1 MVPPGTLQTL
11 RRLFRVMLPHRRTLV
26 LTGALAVVSQALGLV
41 VPWLTGQV
49 VDDAVTNHD
58 HRRLWLL
65 VGVIVVVGTVKAIV
79 MVARRLLAGNLSLD
93 VEYDLRT
100 SVYRHLLTLEQ
111 HYHDDHQTGQLLS
124 RATADVTAIRVFLG
138 YGLIF
143 MTQYVALV
151 AAVIALLIWTSPT
164 LALASFVL
172 APLMVWMSA
181 RYSRRSFPVL
191 RDVQQRVADVTT
203 QAEEAIVGV
212 RVIKAFAQ
220 EDREVDRFRS
230 RSEAV
235 FHRQVDATRL
245 QSTYQPLLDLVPQ
258 LGVAIVLFAGG
269 LAVANGSLTIGG
281 FFQFN
286 LYLGMLVMP
295 LRMVGMWVG
304 QVQRAVASG
313 SRVFELLDTE
323 PTLHSPAQP
332 TPLPLGGG
340 EVRLEGVRF
349 GYDPERPILHEI
361 DLELREG
368 RTLALIGRTGSG
380 KSTLAAL
387 IPRLY
392 DVQAG
397 RVLVDGVDVRELDLG
412 ELRRSVATVSQDT
425 FLFSASVRDNIAFAR
440 PEASD
445 AEVEQAAR
453 RAQAHDFVRALP
465 KGYDTVIGER
475 GLTLSGGQRQRIA
488 IARALVADP
497 RILILDD
504 ATASV
509 DATTEARI
517 RIALRE
523 AMAGRTTLII
533 AHRLSTLALAD
544 EIAVLDHGRVVS
556 RGTHDEIV
564 GNSPVYDEIWNH
576 DAIVPTFIDL
586 DGDRV
591 AEQAT

>member
-1 MVPPGTLQTL
+1 
-11 RRLFRVMLPHRRTLV
+11 MLPHRRTHI
-26 LTGALAVVSQALGLV
+26 LTGMLAVVSQALGLV
-41 VPWLTGQV
+41 VPWLTGSV
-49 VDDAVTNHD
+49 VDDAVTNRD
-58 HRRLWLL
+58 RTRLWVL
-65 VGVIVVVGTVKAIV
+65 VGIIVALGLAKAIV
-79 MVARRLLAGNLSLD
+79 MVGRRLLAGNLSLD

-100 SVYRHLLTLEQ
+100 GVYRHLLTLEQ

-143 MTQYVALV
+143 ITQYIALV
-151 AAVIALLIWTSPT
+151 LAVIVLLIWTSPP

-172 APLMVWMSA
+172 APLMIWMSA
-181 RYSRRSFPVL
+181 RYSRRSFPIL

-220 EDREVDRFRS
+220 EDRETERFAR

-245 QSTYQPLLDLVPQ
+245 QSRYQPLLDLVPQ
-258 LGVAIVLFAGG
+258 LGVAIVLFVGG
-269 LAVANGSLTIGG
+269 LLVANGSLTIGG

-286 LYLGMLVMP
+286 LYLGLLVLP
-295 LRMVGMWVG
+295 LRMVGLWVG

-323 PTLHSPAQP
+323 PTLHTPEHP
-332 TPLPLGGG
+332 TPLPVGGG
-340 EVRLEGVRF
+340 ELRLEGVRF
-349 GYDPERPILHEI
+349 GYDPERPILHEV
-361 DLELREG
+361 DLDIPEG

-397 RVLVDGVDVRELDLG
+397 RVLVDGIDVRELDLG

-440 PEASD
+440 PDASD
-445 AEVEQAAR
+445 AAVEQAAR
-453 RAQAHDFVRALP
+453 RAQAHDFISALQR
-465 KGYDTVIGER
+465 GSDTVIGER

-533 AHRLSTLALAD
+533 AHRLSTLSLAD

-576 DAIVPTFIDL
+576 DAIIPTFIDL

-591 AEQAT
+591 AEQAS

>member
-1 MVPPGTLQTL
+1 MVPPGTLRTL

-26 LTGALAVVSQALGLV
+26 LTGTLAVVSQALGLV
-41 VPWLTGQV
+41 VPWLTGRV

-65 VGVIVVVGTVKAIV
+65 VGVIVIVGTVKAIV

-151 AAVIALLIWTSPT
+151 VAVIALLIWTSPT

>member
-1 MVPPGTLQTL
+1 MVPPGTIQTL
-11 RRLFRVMLPHRRTLV
+11 RRLFGVMLPHRRTLV
-26 LTGALAVVSQALGLV
+26 LTGVLAVISQGLGLV
-41 VPWLTGQV
+41 VPWLTGRV
-49 VDDAVTNHD
+49 VDDAVTNQD
-58 HRRLWLL
+58 RTRLWWL
-65 VGVIVVVGTVKAIV
+65 VGVIVAVGAVKAAV
-79 MVARRLLAGNLSLD
+79 MVGRRLLAGNLSLD

-100 SVYRHLLTLEQ
+100 GVYRHLLTLEQ
-111 HYHDDHQTGQLLS
+111 QYHDDHQTGQLLS

-143 MTQYVALV
+143 ITQYLALV
-151 AAVIALLIWTSPT
+151 VAVIALLIWTSPP
-164 LALASFVL
+164 LALAAFVL
-172 APLMVWMSA
+172 APLMVWTSA

-220 EDREVDRFRS
+220 EEREVDRFRD

-235 FHRQVDATRL
+235 FHRQVDSTRL
-245 QSTYQPLLDLVPQ
+245 QATYQPLLDLVPQ

-269 LAVANGSLTIGG
+269 LAVASGSLTIGG

-323 PTLHSPAQP
+323 PALHSPEHP
-332 TPLPLGGG
+332 TPLPSGGG
-340 EVRLEGVRF
+340 ELRLEGVRF
-349 GYDPERPILHEI
+349 GYDPERPILHDV
-361 DLELREG
+361 DLEIPEG

-387 IPRLY
+387 VPRLY
-392 DVQAG
+392 DAQAG
-397 RVLVDGVDVRELDLG
+397 RVLIDGVDVRDLDLG

-425 FLFSASVRDNIAFAR
+425 FLFSSSVRDNIAFAR
-440 PEASD
+440 PDASD
-445 AEVEQAAR
+445 ATVEQAAR
-453 RAQAHDFVRALP
+453 RAQAHDFISALP
-465 KGYDTVIGER
+465 QGYDTVIGER
-475 GLTLSGGQRQRIA
+475 GLTLSGGQRQRLA

-517 RIALRE
+517 RVALRE

-533 AHRLSTLALAD
+533 AHRLSTLSLAD

-556 RGTHDEIV
+556 RGSHDEIV
-564 GNSPVYDEIWNH
+564 GNSPIYDEIWNH
-576 DAIVPTFIDL
+576 DAIVPTFVDL

-591 AEQAT
+591 AEQTT

>member
-1 MVPPGTLQTL
+1 
-11 RRLFRVMLPHRRTLV
+11 
-26 LTGALAVVSQALGLV
+26 
-41 VPWLTGQV
+41 
-49 VDDAVTNHD
+49 
-58 HRRLWLL
+58 
-65 VGVIVVVGTVKAIV
+65 VIVAVGAVKAAV
-79 MVARRLLAGNLSLD
+79 MVGRRLLAGNLSLD

-100 SVYRHLLTLEQ
+100 GVYRHLLTLEQ
-111 HYHDDHQTGQLLS
+111 QYHDDHQTGQLLS

-143 MTQYVALV
+143 ITQYLALV
-151 AAVIALLIWTSPT
+151 VAVIALLIWTSPP
-164 LALASFVL
+164 LALAAFVL

-220 EDREVDRFRS
+220 EEREVDRFRD

-235 FHRQVDATRL
+235 FHRQVDSTRL
-245 QSTYQPLLDLVPQ
+245 QATYQPLLDLVPQ

-269 LAVANGSLTIGG
+269 LAVASGSLTIGG

-323 PTLHSPAQP
+323 PALHSPEHP
-332 TPLPLGGG
+332 TPLPSGGG
-340 EVRLEGVRF
+340 ELRLEGVRF
-349 GYDPERPILHEI
+349 GYDPERPILHDV
-361 DLELREG
+361 DLEIPEG

-387 IPRLY
+387 VPRLY
-392 DVQAG
+392 DAQAG
-397 RVLVDGVDVRELDLG
+397 RVLIDGVDVRDLDLG

-425 FLFSASVRDNIAFAR
+425 FLFSSSVRDNIAFAR
-440 PEASD
+440 PDASD
-445 AEVEQAAR
+445 ATVEQAAR
-453 RAQAHDFVRALP
+453 RAQAHDFISALP
-465 KGYDTVIGER
+465 QGYDTVIGER
-475 GLTLSGGQRQRIA
+475 GLTLSGGQRQRLA

-517 RIALRE
+517 RVALRE

-533 AHRLSTLALAD
+533 AHRLSTLSLAD

-556 RGTHDEIV
+556 RGSHDEIV
-564 GNSPVYDEIWNH
+564 GNSPIYDEIWNH
-576 DAIVPTFIDL
+576 DAIVPTFVDL

-591 AEQAT
+591 AEQTT

>member
-1 MVPPGTLQTL
+1 VPPGTTQTL
-11 RRLFRVMLPHRRTLV
+11 RRLFRVMLPHRRVLV
-26 LTGALAVVSQALGLV
+26 LTGTLAVVSQALSLV
-41 VPWLTGQV
+41 VPWLTGRV
-49 VDDAVTNHD
+49 VDDAVTSKD
-58 HRRLWLL
+58 HTRLWVL
-65 VGVIVVVGTVKAIV
+65 VTVIVALGATKAIV
-79 MVARRLLAGNLSLD
+79 MVGRRLLAGNLSLD

-100 SVYRHLLTLEQ
+100 GVYRHLLRLEQ

-143 MTQYVALV
+143 ITQYIALV
-151 AAVIALLIWTSPT
+151 FAVIALLIWTSPP

-172 APLMVWMSA
+172 APLMIWMSA
-181 RYSRRSFPVL
+181 RYSRRSFPIL

-220 EDREVDRFRS
+220 EDHEVERFAR

-245 QSTYQPLLDLVPQ
+245 QARYQPLLDLVPQ
-258 LGVAIVLFAGG
+258 LGVAIVLFIGG
-269 LAVANGSLTIGG
+269 VLVSDGRLTIGG

-286 LYLGMLVMP
+286 LYLGLLVLP
-295 LRMVGMWVG
+295 LRMVGLWVG

-323 PTLHSPAQP
+323 PELKEPAHP
-332 TPLPLGGG
+332 TPLPPGGG
-340 EVRLEGVRF
+340 NLRLEAVRF
-349 GYDPERPILHEI
+349 GYDPDRPILHEV
-361 DLELREG
+361 DLDIPEG

-392 DVQAG
+392 DVQGG

-412 ELRRSVATVSQDT
+412 ELRRAVATVSQDT

-440 PEASD
+440 PDAGDEA
-445 AEVEQAAR
+445 VEQAAR
-453 RAQAHDFVRALP
+453 RAQAHGFISTLP

-488 IARALVADP
+488 IARALLADP

-533 AHRLSTLALAD
+533 AHRLSTLSLAD

-564 GNSPVYDEIWNH
+564 GTSPIYDEIWNH
-576 DAIVPTFIDL
+576 DAIVPTFVDL

-591 AEQAT
+591 AEGAS

>member
-1 MVPPGTLQTL
+1 MVPPGTIQTL
-11 RRLFRVMLPHRRTLV
+11 RRLFRVMLPHRRVLV
-26 LTGALAVVSQALGLV
+26 LTGTLAVVSQALGLI
-41 VPWLTGQV
+41 VPWLTGRV
-49 VDDAVTNHD
+49 VDDAVTNHN
-58 HRRLWLL
+58 RERLWLL
-65 VGVIVVVGTVKAIV
+65 VGVIVAVGTVKAIV
-79 MVARRLLAGNLSLD
+79 MVGRRLLAGNLSLD

-100 SVYRHLLTLEQ
+100 GVYRHLLTLEQ
-111 HYHDDHQTGQLLS
+111 GYHDDHQTGQLLS

-143 MTQYVALV
+143 ITQYLALV
-151 AAVIALLIWTSPT
+151 VAVIALLIWTSPP

-172 APLMVWMSA
+172 APLMIWMSA

-220 EDREVDRFRS
+220 EDREVDRFAR

-245 QSTYQPLLDLVPQ
+245 QATYQPLLDLVPQ
-258 LGVAIVLFAGG
+258 LGVAIVLFVGG

-323 PTLHSPAQP
+323 PTLGTPEHP
-332 TPLPLGGG
+332 TPLPAGGG
-340 EVRLEGVRF
+340 QLRLEGVRF
-349 GYDPERPILHEI
+349 GYDPERPILHEV
-361 DLELREG
+361 DLEIPAG

-387 IPRLY
+387 VPRLY

-397 RVLVDGVDVRELDLG
+397 KVLVDGVDVRELDLG

-440 PEASD
+440 PNASD
-445 AEVEQAAR
+445 ADVEQAAR
-453 RAQAHDFVRALP
+453 RAQAHDFISALP
-465 KGYDTVIGER
+465 HGYDTVIGER

-533 AHRLSTLALAD
+533 AHRLSTLSLAD

-591 AEQAT
+591 AEQAS

>member
-1 MVPPGTLQTL
+1 LVPAGTIETL
-11 RRLFRVMLPHRRTLV
+11 RRLLGVMAPYRRVLV
-26 LTGALAVVSQALGLV
+26 LTGILAVISQGAGLV
-41 VPWLTGQV
+41 VPWLAGSA
-49 VDDAVTNHD
+49 VDDAVTSHD
-58 HRRLWLL
+58 RHRLWML
-65 VGVIVVVGTVKAIV
+65 VGLIVIAGAAKAVV
-79 MVARRLLAGNLSLD
+79 MVARRLLAGRLSLD

-100 SVYRHLLTLEQ
+100 GLYRHLLSLEQ
-111 HYHDDHQTGQLLS
+111 KFHDDHQTGQLLS
-124 RATADVTAIRVFLG
+124 RATADVTAIRTFLG

-143 MTQYVALV
+143 MTQYIALV
-151 AAVIALLIWTSPT
+151 VAVVVLLIWTSPM

-172 APLMVWMSA
+172 APIMVWASS

-212 RVIKAFAQ
+212 RVVKAFAQ
-220 EDREVDRFRS
+220 EDREVRRFRD

-235 FHRQVDATRL
+235 FHRQVAATRL
-245 QSTYQPLLDLVPQ
+245 QATYQPLLDLIPQ
-258 LGVAIVLFAGG
+258 LGVGIVLFVGG
-269 LAVANGSLTIGG
+269 LAVSSGSLTIGG

-286 LYLGMLVMP
+286 LYLALLVMP
-295 LRMVGMWVG
+295 LRMLGMWVG

-313 SRVFELLDTE
+313 TRVFELLDE
-323 PTLHSPAQP
+323 KPKILAPAQP
-332 TPLPLGGG
+332 LPMPEGRGA
-340 EVRLEGVRF
+340 VRFEGVQF
-349 GYDPERPILHEI
+349 GYDPARPILNGI
-361 DLELREG
+361 DLDLPAG
-368 RTLALIGRTGSG
+368 HTLALIGATGSG

-387 IPRLY
+387 VPRLY

-397 RVLVDGVDVRELDLG
+397 RITVDGVDVRELDPG
-412 ELRRSVATVSQDT
+412 TLRRTIATVSQDT

-440 PEASD
+440 PDASHS
-445 AEVEQAAR
+445 EVERAAR
-453 RAQAHDFVRALP
+453 RAQAHEFVSALP
-465 KGYDTVIGER
+465 HGYDTVIGER

-517 RIALRE
+517 RLALRE
-523 AMAGRTTLII
+523 AMQGRTTLII
-533 AHRLSTLALAD
+533 AHRLSTIALAD
-544 EIAVLDHGRVVS
+544 EIAVLDHGRLVA

-564 GNSPVYDEIWNH
+564 GTSPIYDEIWNH
-576 DAIVPTFIDL
+576 DAIIPTFVDL

-591 AEQAT
+591 AEQAS

>member
-1 MVPPGTLQTL
+1 
-11 RRLFRVMLPHRRTLV
+11 MLPHRRVLI
-26 LTGALAVVSQALGLV
+26 LTGTLAVVSQALGLV
-41 VPWLTGQV
+41 VPWLTGSV
-49 VDDAVTNHD
+49 VDDAVTNKD
-58 HRRLWLL
+58 HTRLWEL
-65 VGVIVVVGTVKAIV
+65 VAVIVLVGTVKAVV

-100 SVYRHLLTLEQ
+100 GVYRHLLTLEQ

-143 MTQYVALV
+143 ITQYVALV
-151 AAVIALLIWTSPT
+151 AAVIALLIWTSPP

-172 APLMVWMSA
+172 APIMIWLSV

-220 EDREVDRFRS
+220 EDREIDRFAQRS
-230 RSEAV
+230 QAV

-245 QSTYQPLLDLVPQ
+245 QATYQPLLDLVPQ

-286 LYLGMLVMP
+286 LYLAMLVMP

-323 PTLHSPAQP
+323 ATLETPAQP
-332 TPLPLGGG
+332 TPLPMGGG
-340 EVRLEGVRF
+340 ELRLEGVRF
-349 GYDPERPILHEI
+349 GYDPERPILHEV
-361 DLELREG
+361 DLTIPEG

-397 RVLVDGVDVRELDLG
+397 AVLVDGVDVRELDLG

-440 PEASD
+440 PDASD
-445 AEVEQAAR
+445 ETVEQAAR
-453 RAQAHDFVRALP
+453 RAQAHDFISALP

-517 RIALRE
+517 RVALRE

-533 AHRLSTLALAD
+533 AHRLSTLSLAD

-591 AEQAT
+591 AEQAS

>member
-1 MVPPGTLQTL
+1 
-11 RRLFRVMLPHRRTLV
+11 MLPHRRVLI
-26 LTGALAVVSQALGLV
+26 LTGTLAVVSQALGLV
-41 VPWLTGQV
+41 VPWLTGSV
-49 VDDAVTNHD
+49 VDDAVTNKD
-58 HRRLWLL
+58 HTRLREL
-65 VGVIVVVGTVKAIV
+65 VAVIVLVGTVKAVV
-79 MVARRLLAGNLSLD
+79 MVGRRLLAGNLSLD

-100 SVYRHLLTLEQ
+100 GVYRHLLTLEQ

-143 MTQYVALV
+143 ITQYVALI
-151 AAVIALLIWTSPT
+151 AAVIVLLIWTSPP

-172 APLMVWMSA
+172 APIMIWMSV

-220 EDREVDRFRS
+220 EDREIDRLAQRS
-230 RSEAV
+230 QAV

-245 QSTYQPLLDLVPQ
+245 QATYQPLLDLVPQ

-323 PTLHSPAQP
+323 ATLETPAHP
-332 TPLPLGGG
+332 TPLPMGGG
-340 EVRLEGVRF
+340 ELRLEGVRF
-349 GYDPERPILHEI
+349 GYDPERPILHEV
-361 DLELREG
+361 DLTIPEG

-397 RVLVDGVDVRELDLG
+397 KVLVDGVDVRELDLG
-412 ELRRSVATVSQDT
+412 ELRRAVATVSQDT

-440 PEASD
+440 PDASD
-445 AEVEQAAR
+445 ETVEQAAR
-453 RAQAHDFVRALP
+453 RAQAHDFISALP
-465 KGYDTVIGER
+465 RGYDTVIGER

-517 RIALRE
+517 RAALRE

-533 AHRLSTLALAD
+533 AHRLSTLSLAD

>member
-151 AAVIALLIWTSPT
+151 AAVIVLLIWTSPT

-286 LYLGMLVMP
+286 LYLAMLVMP

-397 RVLVDGVDVRELDLG
+397 RVLVDGVDVRELDVG

>member
-1 MVPPGTLQTL
+1 
-11 RRLFRVMLPHRRTLV
+11 MLPHRRTLV
-26 LTGALAVVSQALGLV
+26 LTGTLAVVSQALGLV
-41 VPWLTGQV
+41 VPWLTGRV

-65 VGVIVVVGTVKAIV
+65 VGVIVIVGTVKAFV

-100 SVYRHLLTLEQ
+100 GVYRHLLTLEQ

-143 MTQYVALV
+143 ITQYLALV
-151 AAVIALLIWTSPT
+151 VAVIALLIWTSPP

-323 PTLHSPAQP
+323 PTLGPPERP

-349 GYDPERPILHEI
+349 GYDPERPILHEV
-361 DLELREG
+361 DLDIPEG

-397 RVLVDGVDVRELDLG
+397 RVLVDGVDVRELDIG
-412 ELRRSVATVSQDT
+412 ELRRSIATVSQDT

-440 PEASD
+440 PDASD
-445 AEVEQAAR
+445 AEVELAAR

-591 AEQAT
+591 AEQTT

>member
-1 MVPPGTLQTL
+1 
-11 RRLFRVMLPHRRTLV
+11 MLPHRRVLI
-26 LTGALAVVSQALGLV
+26 LTGTLAVVSQALGLV
-41 VPWLTGQV
+41 VPWLTGSV
-49 VDDAVTNHD
+49 VDDAVTNKD
-58 HRRLWLL
+58 HRRLWELVAVIVL
-65 VGVIVVVGTVKAIV
+65 VGTIKAVV

-100 SVYRHLLTLEQ
+100 GVYRHLLTLEQ

-143 MTQYVALV
+143 ITQYVALV
-151 AAVIALLIWTSPT
+151 AAVIVLLIWTSPP

-172 APLMVWMSA
+172 APLMIWMSV
-181 RYSRRSFPVL
+181 RYSRRSFPIL

-220 EDREVDRFRS
+220 EDREIDRFAR

-235 FHRQVDATRL
+235 FYRQVDATKL
-245 QSTYQPLLDLVPQ
+245 QATYQPLLDLVPQ

-269 LAVANGSLTIGG
+269 IAVASGELTIGG

-286 LYLGMLVMP
+286 LYLGMLVLP
-295 LRMVGMWVG
+295 LRMVGLWVG

-323 PTLHSPAQP
+323 PTLETPPHP
-332 TPLPLGGG
+332 TPLPMGGG
-340 EVRLEGVRF
+340 ELRLEGVRF
-349 GYDPERPILHEI
+349 GYDPDRPILHEV
-361 DLELREG
+361 DLSIPEG

-440 PEASD
+440 PGASD
-445 AEVEQAAR
+445 ETVEQAAR
-453 RAQAHDFVRALP
+453 RAQAHDFISALP

-517 RIALRE
+517 RVALRE

-533 AHRLSTLALAD
+533 AHRLSTLSLAD

>member
-1 MVPPGTLQTL
+1 
-11 RRLFRVMLPHRRTLV
+11 MLPHRRTLV

-340 EVRLEGVRF
+340 EVRFEGVRF

>member
-1 MVPPGTLQTL
+1 
-11 RRLFRVMLPHRRTLV
+11 MLPHRRVLI
-26 LTGALAVVSQALGLV
+26 LTGTLAVISQALGLV
-41 VPWLTGQV
+41 VPWLTGSV
-49 VDDAVTNHD
+49 VDDAVTSRD
-58 HRRLWLL
+58 HTRLWEL
-65 VGVIVVVGTVKAIV
+65 VGVIVLVGTVKAIV
-79 MVARRLLAGNLSLD
+79 MVGRRLLAGNLSLD

-100 SVYRHLLTLEQ
+100 GVYRHLLTLEQ
-111 HYHDDHQTGQLLS
+111 HYHDEHQTGQLLS

-143 MTQYVALV
+143 ITQYVALV
-151 AAVIALLIWTSPT
+151 AAVIALLIWTSPP

-172 APLMVWMSA
+172 APIMIWLSA

-220 EDREVDRFRS
+220 EDREVDRFAQRS
-230 RSEAV
+230 QAV

-245 QSTYQPLLDLVPQ
+245 QATYQPLLDLVPQ

-323 PTLHSPAQP
+323 PTLETPVQP
-332 TPLPLGGG
+332 MPLPMGGG
-340 EVRLEGVRF
+340 ELRLEGVRF
-349 GYDPERPILHEI
+349 GYDPDRPILHEV
-361 DLELREG
+361 DLTIPEG

-397 RVLVDGVDVRELDLG
+397 KVLVDGVDVRELDLG

-440 PEASD
+440 PDASD
-445 AEVEQAAR
+445 AIVEQAAR
-453 RAQAHDFVRALP
+453 RAQAHDFISALP
-465 KGYDTVIGER
+465 RGYDTVIGER

-517 RIALRE
+517 RVALRE

-533 AHRLSTLALAD
+533 AHRLSTLSLAD

>member
-1 MVPPGTLQTL
+1 
-11 RRLFRVMLPHRRTLV
+11 MLPHRRVLI
-26 LTGALAVVSQALGLV
+26 LTGTLAVVSQALGLV
-41 VPWLTGQV
+41 VPWLTGRV
-49 VDDAVTNHD
+49 VDDAVTNRD
-58 HRRLWLL
+58 HERLWVL
-65 VGVIVVVGTVKAIV
+65 VGVIVIVGTVKAVV

-100 SVYRHLLTLEQ
+100 GVYRHLLTLEQ
-111 HYHDDHQTGQLLS
+111 HYHDEHQTGQLLS

-143 MTQYVALV
+143 ITQYLALV
-151 AAVIALLIWTSPT
+151 LAVIALLIWTSPW

-220 EDREVDRFRS
+220 EDREVERFRD

-235 FHRQVDATRL
+235 FHRQVDSTRL
-245 QSTYQPLLDLVPQ
+245 QATYQPLLDLVPQ

-269 LAVANGSLTIGG
+269 IAVANGSLTIGG

-323 PTLHSPAQP
+323 PTLHAPEHP
-332 TPLPLGGG
+332 TPLPAGGG
-340 EVRLEGVRF
+340 ELRLEGVRF
-349 GYDPERPILHEI
+349 GYDAERPILHEI
-361 DLELREG
+361 DLVIPEG

-387 IPRLY
+387 VPRLY
-392 DVQAG
+392 DVQGG
-397 RVLVDGVDVRELDLG
+397 RVLVDGVGVRELDLG

-440 PEASD
+440 PDASD
-445 AEVEQAAR
+445 ATVEQAAR
-453 RAQAHDFVRALP
+453 RAQAHDFISKLP
-465 KGYDTVIGER
+465 KGYDTIIGER
-475 GLTLSGGQRQRIA
+475 GLTLSGGQRQRLA

-517 RIALRE
+517 RLALRE

-564 GNSPVYDEIWNH
+564 GNSPIYDEIWNH

-591 AEQAT
+591 AEPTA

>member
-1 MVPPGTLQTL
+1 MVPPGTIQTL

-26 LTGALAVVSQALGLV
+26 LTGVLAVISQALGLV
-41 VPWLTGQV
+41 VPWLTGRV
-49 VDDAVTNHD
+49 VDDAVTNRD
-58 HRRLWLL
+58 STRLWWL
-65 VGVIVVVGTVKAIV
+65 VGVIVAVGTIKAVV
-79 MVARRLLAGNLSLD
+79 MVGRRLLAGNLSLD

-100 SVYRHLLTLEQ
+100 GVYRHLLTLEQ
-111 HYHDDHQTGQLLS
+111 QYHDDHQTGQLLS

-143 MTQYVALV
+143 ITQYLALV
-151 AAVIALLIWTSPT
+151 VAVIALLIWTSPP
-164 LALASFVL
+164 LALAAFVL
-172 APLMVWMSA
+172 APLMVWTSA

-220 EDREVDRFRS
+220 EKREVDRFRD

-235 FHRQVDATRL
+235 FHRQIDSTRL
-245 QSTYQPLLDLVPQ
+245 QATYQPLLDLVPQ

-269 LAVANGSLTIGG
+269 LAVASGSLTIGG

-323 PTLHSPAQP
+323 PTLHSPEHP
-332 TPLPLGGG
+332 TPLPCGGG
-340 EVRLEGVRF
+340 ELRFEGVRF
-349 GYDPERPILHEI
+349 GYDPERPILHEV
-361 DLELREG
+361 DLVIPEG

-380 KSTLAAL
+380 KSTLASL
-387 IPRLY
+387 VPRLY
-392 DVQAG
+392 DAQAG
-397 RVLVDGVDVRELDLG
+397 RVLIDGVDVRDLDLG

-425 FLFSASVRDNIAFAR
+425 FLFSASVRENIAFAR
-440 PEASD
+440 PDASD
-445 AEVEQAAR
+445 VTVEQAAR
-453 RAQAHDFVRALP
+453 RAQAHDFISALP

-475 GLTLSGGQRQRIA
+475 GLTLSGGQRQRLA

-517 RIALRE
+517 RVALRE

-533 AHRLSTLALAD
+533 AHRLSTLSLAD

-556 RGTHDEIV
+556 RGSHDEIV
-564 GNSPVYDEIWNH
+564 GRSPIYDEIWNH
-576 DAIVPTFIDL
+576 DAIVPTFVDL

>member
-1 MVPPGTLQTL
+1 MVPPGTIQTL
-11 RRLFRVMLPHRRTLV
+11 RRLFGVMLPHRRTLV
-26 LTGALAVVSQALGLV
+26 LTGVLAVISQGLGLV
-41 VPWLTGQV
+41 VPWLTGRV
-49 VDDAVTNHD
+49 VDDAVTNQD
-58 HRRLWLL
+58 RTRLWWL
-65 VGVIVVVGTVKAIV
+65 VGVIVAVGAVKAAV
-79 MVARRLLAGNLSLD
+79 MVGRRLLAGNLSLD

-100 SVYRHLLTLEQ
+100 GVYRHLLTLEQ
-111 HYHDDHQTGQLLS
+111 QYHDDHQTGQLLS

-143 MTQYVALV
+143 ITQYLALV
-151 AAVIALLIWTSPT
+151 VAVIALLIWTSPP
-164 LALASFVL
+164 LALAAFVL

-220 EDREVDRFRS
+220 EEREVDRFRD

-235 FHRQVDATRL
+235 FHRQVDSTRL
-245 QSTYQPLLDLVPQ
+245 QATYQPLLDLVPQ

-269 LAVANGSLTIGG
+269 LAVASGSLTIGG

-323 PTLHSPAQP
+323 PALHSPEHP
-332 TPLPLGGG
+332 TPLPSGGG
-340 EVRLEGVRF
+340 ELRLEGVRF
-349 GYDPERPILHEI
+349 GYDPERPILHDV
-361 DLELREG
+361 DLEIPEG

-387 IPRLY
+387 VPRLY
-392 DVQAG
+392 DAQAG
-397 RVLVDGVDVRELDLG
+397 RVLIDGVDVRDLDLG

-440 PEASD
+440 PDASD
-445 AEVEQAAR
+445 ATVEQAAR
-453 RAQAHDFVRALP
+453 RAQAHDFISALP
-465 KGYDTVIGER
+465 QGYDTVIGER
-475 GLTLSGGQRQRIA
+475 GLTLSGGQRQRLA

-517 RIALRE
+517 RVALRE

-533 AHRLSTLALAD
+533 AHRLSTLSLAD

-556 RGTHDEIV
+556 RGSHDEIV
-564 GNSPVYDEIWNH
+564 GNSPIYDEIWNH
-576 DAIVPTFIDL
+576 DAIVPTFVDL

-591 AEQAT
+591 AEQTT

>member
-1 MVPPGTLQTL
+1 
-11 RRLFRVMLPHRRTLV
+11 MLPHRRTLV
-26 LTGALAVVSQALGLV
+26 LTGTLAVVSQALGLV
-41 VPWLTGQV
+41 VPWLTGRV

-65 VGVIVVVGTVKAIV
+65 VGVIVIVGTVKAFV

-100 SVYRHLLTLEQ
+100 GVYRHLLTLEQ

-143 MTQYVALV
+143 ITQYLALV
-151 AAVIALLIWTSPT
+151 VAVIALLIWTSPP

-323 PTLHSPAQP
+323 PTLGPPERP

-349 GYDPERPILHEI
+349 GYDPERPILHEV
-361 DLELREG
+361 DLDIPEG

-397 RVLVDGVDVRELDLG
+397 RVLVDGVDVRELDIG
-412 ELRRSVATVSQDT
+412 ELRRSIATVSQDT

-440 PEASD
+440 PGASD
-445 AEVEQAAR
+445 AEVELAAR

-591 AEQAT
+591 AEQTT

>member
-1 MVPPGTLQTL
+1 
-11 RRLFRVMLPHRRTLV
+11 
-26 LTGALAVVSQALGLV
+26 
-41 VPWLTGQV
+41 
-49 VDDAVTNHD
+49 
-58 HRRLWLL
+58 
-65 VGVIVVVGTVKAIV
+65 
-79 MVARRLLAGNLSLD
+79 
-93 VEYDLRT
+93 
-100 SVYRHLLTLEQ
+100 
-111 HYHDDHQTGQLLS
+111 
-124 RATADVTAIRVFLG
+124 
-138 YGLIF
+138 
-143 MTQYVALV
+143 
-151 AAVIALLIWTSPT
+151 
-164 LALASFVL
+164 
-172 APLMVWMSA
+172 
-181 RYSRRSFPVL
+181 
-191 RDVQQRVADVTT
+191 
-203 QAEEAIVGV
+203 
-212 RVIKAFAQ
+212 
-220 EDREVDRFRS
+220 
-230 RSEAV
+230 
-235 FHRQVDATRL
+235 
-245 QSTYQPLLDLVPQ
+245 
-258 LGVAIVLFAGG
+258 VLFAGG
-269 LAVANGSLTIGG
+269 LAVTNGSLTIGG

-304 QVQRAVASG
+304 QIQRAVASG

-323 PTLHSPAQP
+323 ATLRSPEQP

-349 GYDPERPILHEI
+349 GYDPERPILHEV
-361 DLELREG
+361 DLDIPEG

-397 RVLVDGVDVRELDLG
+397 RVLVDGIDVRELDVG
-412 ELRRSVATVSQDT
+412 ELRRSIATVSQDT

-440 PEASD
+440 PDASD

-497 RILILDD
+497 RVLILDD

-591 AEQAT
+591 AEQTT

>member
-1 MVPPGTLQTL
+1 
-11 RRLFRVMLPHRRTLV
+11 MLPHRRVLI
-26 LTGALAVVSQALGLV
+26 LTGTLAVVSQALGLV
-41 VPWLTGQV
+41 VPWLTGSV
-49 VDDAVTNHD
+49 VDDAVTHHD
-58 HRRLWLL
+58 HRRLWIL
-65 VGVIVVVGTVKAIV
+65 VGVIVVLGLAKAIV
-79 MVARRLLAGNLSLD
+79 MVGRRLLAGNLSLD

-100 SVYRHLLTLEQ
+100 GVYRHLLTLEQ

-143 MTQYVALV
+143 ITQYIALV
-151 AAVIALLIWTSPT
+151 AAVIVLLIWTSPP

-172 APLMVWMSA
+172 APLMIWMSA
-181 RYSRRSFPVL
+181 RYSRRSFPIL

-220 EDREVDRFRS
+220 EDREVERFAR

-245 QSTYQPLLDLVPQ
+245 QSRYQPLLDLVPQ

-269 LAVANGSLTIGG
+269 LLVANGSLTIGG

-286 LYLGMLVMP
+286 LYLGLLVLP
-295 LRMVGMWVG
+295 LRMVGLWVG

-323 PTLHSPAQP
+323 PTLHTPAHP
-332 TPLPLGGG
+332 IPLPVGGG
-340 EVRLEGVRF
+340 QLRLEGVRF
-349 GYDPERPILHEI
+349 GYDAERPILHEV
-361 DLELREG
+361 DLDIPEG

-397 RVLVDGVDVRELDLG
+397 RVLVDGIDVRELDLG

-440 PEASD
+440 PDASD
-445 AEVEQAAR
+445 ATVEQAAR
-453 RAQAHDFVRALP
+453 RAQAHDFISALP

-517 RIALRE
+517 RVALRE

-533 AHRLSTLALAD
+533 AHRLSTLSLAD

-564 GNSPVYDEIWNH
+564 GTSPVYDEIWNH

-591 AEQAT
+591 AEQAS

>member
-1 MVPPGTLQTL
+1 MASY
-11 RRLFRVMLPHRRTLV
+11 RRVLV
-26 LTGALAVVSQALGLV
+26 LTGVLAVVSQILSLT
-41 VPWLTGQV
+41 VPWLVGRI

-58 HRRLWLL
+58 HERLWVL
-65 VGVIVVVGTVKAIV
+65 VSVMVAIGCAKAVV

-100 SVYRHLLTLEQ
+100 GLYRHLLSLEQ
-111 HYHDDHQTGQLLS
+111 TYHDDHQTGQLLS
-124 RATADVTAIRVFLG
+124 RATSDVTAIRTFLG

-143 MTQYVALV
+143 ITQYLALIV
-151 AAVIALLIWTSPT
+151 AVIALLIYTDPL

-172 APLMVWMSA
+172 APVMIWSSA

-212 RVIKAFAQ
+212 RVVKAFAQ
-220 EDREVDRFRS
+220 EDREVDRFRD

-245 QSTYQPLLDLVPQ
+245 QATFQPLLDLVPQ
-258 LGVAIVLFAGG
+258 LGVAIVLLVGG
-269 LAVANGSLTIGG
+269 IAVANGTLTIGG
-281 FFQFN
+281 FFQFY
-286 LYLGMLVMP
+286 LYLALLVMP
-295 LRMVGMWVG
+295 LRMIGMWVG

-313 SRVFELLDTE
+313 TRVFELLDEE
-323 PTLHSPAQP
+323 PKITAPEHPTALPA
-332 TPLPLGGG
+332 GGG
-340 EVRLEGVRF
+340 ELRFEDVRF
-349 GYDPERPILHEI
+349 GYDTERLILDGV
-361 DLELREG
+361 DLDIPAG

-387 IPRLY
+387 VPRLY
-392 DVQAG
+392 DVQGG
-397 RVLVDGVDVRELDLG
+397 RVLVDGVDVRELDPG
-412 ELRRSVATVSQDT
+412 ALRRTIATVSQDT

-440 PEASD
+440 PDASD

-453 RAQAHDFVRALP
+453 RAQAHDFIAALP
-465 KGYDTVIGER
+465 EGYATTIGER
-475 GLTLSGGQRQRIA
+475 GLTLSGGQRQRVS
-488 IARALVADP
+488 IARALLADP

-504 ATASV
+504 ATAAV

-517 RIALRE
+517 RLALRE

-533 AHRLSTLALAD
+533 AHRLSTLSLAD
-544 EIAVLDHGRVVS
+544 EIAVLEDGRVAA
-556 RGTHDEIV
+556 RGTHDELI
-564 GNSPVYDEIWNH
+564 GTSAVYDEIWSH
-576 DAIVPTFIDL
+576 DAIIPTFVDL

-591 AEQAT
+591 ERSLT

>member
-1 MVPPGTLQTL
+1 
-11 RRLFRVMLPHRRTLV
+11 MLPHRRTLV

-340 EVRLEGVRF
+340 EVRFEGVRF

-397 RVLVDGVDVRELDLG
+397 RVLVDGVDVRELDVG

>member
-258 LGVAIVLFAGG
+258 LGVASVLFAGG

-453 RAQAHDFVRALP
+453 RAQAHDFVCALT

-576 DAIVPTFIDL
+576 DAIIPTFIDL

-591 AEQAT
+591 AEQAS

>member
-1 MVPPGTLQTL
+1 
-11 RRLFRVMLPHRRTLV
+11 MLPHRRVLI
-26 LTGALAVVSQALGLV
+26 LTGTLAVVSQALGLV
-41 VPWLTGQV
+41 VPWLTGRV

-58 HRRLWLL
+58 HERLWML

-100 SVYRHLLTLEQ
+100 GVYRHLLTLEQ

-143 MTQYVALV
+143 ITQYLALV
-151 AAVIALLIWTSPT
+151 LAVIALLIWTSPW

-220 EDREVDRFRS
+220 EDREVERFRD

-235 FHRQVDATRL
+235 FHRQVDSTRL
-245 QSTYQPLLDLVPQ
+245 QATYQPLLDLVPQ

-269 LAVANGSLTIGG
+269 VAVANGSLTIGG

-323 PTLHSPAQP
+323 PTLHTPEHPTALPA
-332 TPLPLGGG
+332 GGG
-340 EVRLEGVRF
+340 ELRLEGVRF

-361 DLELREG
+361 DLVIPEG

-387 IPRLY
+387 VPRLY

-440 PEASD
+440 PDASD
-445 AEVEQAAR
+445 ATVEQAAR
-453 RAQAHDFVRALP
+453 RAQAHDFISKLP
-465 KGYDTVIGER
+465 KGYDTIIGER
-475 GLTLSGGQRQRIA
+475 GLTLSGGQRQRLA

-517 RIALRE
+517 RLALRE

-556 RGTHDEIV
+556 QGTHDEIV
-564 GNSPVYDEIWNH
+564 GSSPIYDEIWNH

-591 AEQAT
+591 AEPTT

>member
-1 MVPPGTLQTL
+1 MVPPGTIQTL

-41 VPWLTGQV
+41 VPWLTGRV
-49 VDDAVTNHD
+49 VDDAVTNQD
-58 HRRLWLL
+58 RTRLWWL
-65 VGVIVVVGTVKAIV
+65 VGVIVAVGTVKAIV
-79 MVARRLLAGNLSLD
+79 MVGRRLLAGNLSLD

-100 SVYRHLLTLEQ
+100 GVYRHLLTLEQ

-143 MTQYVALV
+143 ITQYLALV
-151 AAVIALLIWTSPT
+151 VAVIALLIWTSPP
-164 LALASFVL
+164 LALAAFVL

-220 EDREVDRFRS
+220 EDREVDRFRD

-235 FHRQVDATRL
+235 FHRQVDSTRL
-245 QSTYQPLLDLVPQ
+245 QATYQPLLDLVPQ

-269 LAVANGSLTIGG
+269 LAVAGGSLTIGG

-323 PTLHSPAQP
+323 PTLHSPEQP
-332 TPLPLGGG
+332 TPLPCGGG
-340 EVRLEGVRF
+340 ELRLEGVRF
-349 GYDPERPILHEI
+349 GYDPERPILHEV
-361 DLELREG
+361 DLEIPEG

-387 IPRLY
+387 VPRLY

-440 PEASD
+440 PDASD
-445 AEVEQAAR
+445 ATVEQAAR
-453 RAQAHDFVRALP
+453 RAQAHDFISALP

-533 AHRLSTLALAD
+533 AHRLSTLSLAD

-556 RGTHDEIV
+556 RGSHDEIV
-564 GNSPVYDEIWNH
+564 GNSPIYDEIWNH

-591 AEQAT
+591 AEQTT

>member
-1 MVPPGTLQTL
+1 
-11 RRLFRVMLPHRRTLV
+11 MLPHRRTLI
-26 LTGALAVVSQALGLV
+26 LTGTLAVVSQALGLV
-41 VPWLTGQV
+41 VPWLTGNV
-49 VDDAVTNHD
+49 IDDAVTTSD
-58 HRRLWLL
+58 HRRLWVL
-65 VGVIVVVGTVKAIV
+65 VGIIMALGIAKAIV
-79 MVARRLLAGNLSLD
+79 MVGRRLLAGNLSLD

-100 SVYRHLLTLEQ
+100 GVYRHLLTLEQ

-143 MTQYVALV
+143 ITQYIALV
-151 AAVIALLIWTSPT
+151 AAVIVLLIWTSPL

-172 APLMVWMSA
+172 APLMIWMSA
-181 RYSRRSFPVL
+181 RYSRRSFPIL

-203 QAEEAIVGV
+203 QAEETIVGV

-220 EDREVDRFRS
+220 EDREVERFAR

-245 QSTYQPLLDLVPQ
+245 QSRYQPLLDLVPQ
-258 LGVAIVLFAGG
+258 LGVAIVLFVGG
-269 LAVANGSLTIGG
+269 LLVANGSLTIGG

-286 LYLGMLVMP
+286 LYLGLLVLP
-295 LRMVGMWVG
+295 LRMVGLWVG

-323 PTLHSPAQP
+323 PTLHTPEHP
-332 TPLPLGGG
+332 TPLPVGGG
-340 EVRLEGVRF
+340 ELRLEGVRF
-349 GYDPERPILHEI
+349 GYDPERPILHEVDI
-361 DLELREG
+361 DIPEG

-397 RVLVDGVDVRELDLG
+397 RVLVDGIDVRELDLG

-440 PEASD
+440 PDASD
-445 AEVEQAAR
+445 AAVEQAAR
-453 RAQAHDFVRALP
+453 RAQAHDFISALP

-517 RIALRE
+517 RVALRE
-523 AMAGRTTLII
+523 ARAGRTTLII
-533 AHRLSTLALAD
+533 AHRLSTLSLAD

-576 DAIVPTFIDL
+576 DAIVPTFLDL

-591 AEQAT
+591 AEQAS